1 MALSEIEKLERRYA
15 ENPQGLTFAP
25 LAEVHRKNGDV
36 PRALELLKPGLA
48 VHPDYI
54 PASIVLGRCHFDLG
68 ELPAAEAAFTHVL
81 SLDGENVIA
90 LKALADITERQYR
103 FDEAERWLRTL
114 LAIDRSNDEARDQLS
129 RVEASRRQ
137 AEVASSITPEAVV
150 SQEEAADSPPA
161 EASGAITAGVG
172 EAGQPAGAEPGQPEQ
187 AEGEAMDDLVSA
199 EPRPLSLLAQPDEPS
214 EVLGWVEDRDGAL
227 AGDATPL
234 GLADLDLHV
243 QPGSPEGIELEQPV
257 SLAEPVEPISGLT
270 GRDQEEAGETAP
282 RASGGFQVELSED
295 IVLQSAGGS
304 EFQMANASEELLSA
318 PPPGRPADPLVPDL
332 PSISSSHQMAE
343 ADRGTAA
350 EPMTSQAAA
359 AETPKEPTTGRDGGL
374 AGEAW
379 GGATQAGAASSR
391 TDTPAPVQ
399 DAAGSP
405 ADPTAWPTIEAEGH
419 VAEPGGAAGEPDQA
433 IFAAE
438 PAAPG
443 HPVETPA
450 GSSARGAARGA
461 PSTWREPLA
470 DLPHPPQPDLI
481 VTESM
486 ADLLLQQGHAA
497 EALTVYRHLAARTSS
512 DKFLDR
518 IAELERG
525 SSGAPQP
532 SAGAAPAG
540 PEPAVTA
547 PPPRRSYSVQETQG
561 QSVRAFLRGVLAG
574 RLPPA
579 PSSRVSP
586 AAAAPREAQAGPEGA
601 PTRPAHDSLS
611 LSSVFGDDA
620 TPTPPAVS
628 SAVPAAPAGGVSYD
642 EFYGAAGA
650 SAPARTTRGPDPKSD
665 DLDQFHAWLQNLKR

>member
-1 MALSEIEKLERRYA
+1 
-15 ENPQGLTFAP
+15 
-25 LAEVHRKNGDV
+25 
-36 PRALELLKPGLA
+36 
-48 VHPDYI
+48 
-54 PASIVLGRCHFDLG
+54 
-68 ELPAAEAAFTHVL
+68 
-81 SLDGENVIA
+81 
-90 LKALADITERQYR
+90 
-103 FDEAERWLRTL
+103 
-114 LAIDRSNDEARDQLS
+114 
-129 RVEASRRQ
+129 
-137 AEVASSITPEAVV
+137 
-150 SQEEAADSPPA
+150 
-161 EASGAITAGVG
+161 
-172 EAGQPAGAEPGQPEQ
+172 
-187 AEGEAMDDLVSA
+187 MDDLVSA

-318 PPPGRPADPLVPDL
+318 PPPGRPADPLMPDL

-350 EPMTSQAAA
+350 EPRTSPAAA
-359 AETPKEPTTGRDGGL
+359 AETPKEPSTGREGDL

-379 GGATQAGAASSR
+379 GGATRAGAASSSR
-391 TDTPAPVQ
+391 DTPAPVQ

-419 VAEPGGAAGEPDQA
+419 VAEPGGAASEPDQA
-433 IFAAE
+433 TFAAE
-438 PAAPG
+438 PARFGETDVAAGAAASTPTAAAGTVPETAVPEAAAPG
-443 HPVETPA
+443 HPVEPPA
-450 GSSARGAARGA
+450 GSSAGRAAQGA
-461 PSTWREPLA
+461 PSSRREPLA
-470 DLPHPPQPDLI
+470 DLPYPPEPDLI

-512 DKFLDR
+512 DKFRDR

-532 SAGAAPAG
+532 SARAAPPG

-561 QSVRAFLRGVLAG
+561 QSARAFLRRVLAG

-579 PSSRVSP
+579 PPSRVSP

-650 SAPARTTRGPDPKSD
+650 SAPARTTRSPDPKSD

>member
-1 MALSEIEKLERRYA
+1 
-15 ENPQGLTFAP
+15 
-25 LAEVHRKNGDV
+25 V
-36 PRALELLKPGLA
+36 
-48 VHPDYI
+48 
-54 PASIVLGRCHFDLG
+54 
-68 ELPAAEAAFTHVL
+68 
-81 SLDGENVIA
+81 
-90 LKALADITERQYR
+90 
-103 FDEAERWLRTL
+103 DEAGR
-114 LAIDRSNDEARDQLS
+114 
-129 RVEASRRQ
+129 
-137 AEVASSITPEAVV
+137 
-150 SQEEAADSPPA
+150 
-161 EASGAITAGVG
+161 
-172 EAGQPAGAEPGQPEQ
+172 PAGAEPGQPEQ

-199 EPRPLSLLAQPDEPS
+199 EPRPLSLLAQPDEPA

-318 PPPGRPADPLVPDL
+318 PPPGRPADPLMPNL

-350 EPMTSQAAA
+350 EPMPSQAPA
-359 AETPKEPTTGRDGGL
+359 AETPKEPSTGRDGGL

-379 GGATQAGAASSR
+379 GGATQTGAASSR

-419 VAEPGGAAGEPDQA
+419 VAEPSGAASEPDQA
-433 IFAAE
+433 TFAAE
-438 PAAPG
+438 PAGFGETDVAAGAAASTPTAAAGTVPEAAVPEAAAPG

-450 GSSARGAARGA
+450 GSSARGAAQGA

-470 DLPHPPQPDLI
+470 DLPHPPEPDLI

-512 DKFLDR
+512 DKFRDR

-532 SAGAAPAG
+532 SAMAAPPG

-547 PPPRRSYSVQETQG
+547 PPRRSYSVQETQG

-574 RLPPA
+574 PLPPA
-579 PSSRVSP
+579 PSSRAP

-611 LSSVFGDDA
+611 LSSVFGEDA

-628 SAVPAAPAGGVSYD
+628 PAVPAAPAGGVSYD